1 MDYWESIVQEVLHK
15 TEQDYTFKFTDLGR
29 AIFSDRSR
37 RVRYEPETKTQVSL
51 PTYLLGDDY
60 KDTYFTKRETET
72 LYYLLQGRTIPETAR
87 ILRLSSRTIEFYVK
101 NMKLKIGAKT
111 KQELVDK
118 VRLTKLMD
126 HFKDDYDFDEFGYE
140 G

>member
-1 MDYWESIVQEVLHK
+1 
-15 TEQDYTFKFTDLGR
+15 
-29 AIFSDRSR
+29 
-37 RVRYEPETKTQVSL
+37 
-51 PTYLLGDDY
+51 
-60 KDTYFTKRETET
+60 
-72 LYYLLQGRTIPETAR
+72 
-87 ILRLSSRTIEFYVK
+87 
-101 NMKLKIGAKT
+101 MKLKIGAKT